1 MRFYS
6 TRRFFARQAASRVI
20 RRPGG
25 VKRRSRRQGC
35 GGGHLAR
42 RGAGLQNYVG
52 ACIDQERP
60 LELHL
65 DAVERRVLA
74 SLLEKEIT
82 TPDYYPLTLHA
93 LLAAC
98 NQKSNREPVMELTED
113 AVRAALRSLEEKGL
127 AGVARGEGRVARFEH
142 RMEILNL
149 GRRESAVL
157 CTLLLRGPQTPGEL
171 RGRSERMHRMEELDE
186 VQLVLQKLIEHD
198 PPLAVLLPRQPGTK
212 ESRYADRLGGE
223 EAGLRLGCRQ
233 RCPGPVRRPAKTARR
248 SPAWRIRA
256 RRAAGLAGGRGG
268 RTARRSGV
276 PAAATRRVSQSI

>member
-1 MRFYS
+1 M
-6 TRRFFARQAASRVI
+6 
-20 RRPGG
+20 
-25 VKRRSRRQGC
+25 
-35 GGGHLAR
+35 
-42 RGAGLQNYVG
+42 
-52 ACIDQERP
+52 
-60 LELHL
+60 ELHL

-82 TPDYYPLTLHA
+82 TPDYYPLTLNA

-98 NQKSNREPVMELTED
+98 NQKSNREPVMELDED

-127 AGVARGEGRVARFEH
+127 AGMARGEGRVARFEH

-186 VQLVLQKLIEHD
+186 VQLVLQKLMEHD

-212 ESRYADRLGGE
+212 ESRYADRMGGE
-223 EAGLRLGCRQ
+223 EAG
-233 RCPGPVRRPAKTARR
+233 VRE
-248 SPAWRIRA
+248 
-256 RRAAGLAGGRGG
+256 AGLAPAGEDGAESAADRPGATSGWPRWKPRWPNCAPKWSPCGSSWRSFAVNLKTDASRFVRGG
-268 RTARRSGV
+268 VAS
-276 PAAATRRVSQSI
+276 

>member
-1 MRFYS
+1 
-6 TRRFFARQAASRVI
+6 
-20 RRPGG
+20 
-25 VKRRSRRQGC
+25 
-35 GGGHLAR
+35 
-42 RGAGLQNYVG
+42 
-52 ACIDQERP
+52 

-98 NQKSNREPVMELTED
+98 NQKSNREPVMELDEP
-113 AVRAALRSLEEKGL
+113 AVRAALRSLEEKRL

-212 ESRYADRLGGE
+212 ESRYADRMGGE
-223 EAGLRLGCRQ
+223 EAALHEAV
-233 RCPGPVRRPAKTARR
+233 PP
-248 SPAWRIRA
+248 
-256 RRAAGLAGGRGG
+256 AGGESAG
-268 RTARRSGV
+268 REERLEALEAEVAQLRAEVEALRQQLAEFRS
-276 PAAATRRVSQSI
+276 QFEN

>member
-1 MRFYS
+1 M
-6 TRRFFARQAASRVI
+6 
-20 RRPGG
+20 
-25 VKRRSRRQGC
+25 
-35 GGGHLAR
+35 
-42 RGAGLQNYVG
+42 
-52 ACIDQERP
+52 
-60 LELHL
+60 ELHL

-186 VQLVLQKLIEHD
+186 VQLVLQKLVEHD

-223 EAGLRLGCRQ
+223 AAGLRDTL
-233 RCPGPVRRPAKTARR
+233 PGAGSTAGED
-248 SPAWRIRA
+248 S
-256 RRAAGLAGGRGG
+256 AAFSGRGETG
-268 RTARRSGV
+268 RDERLASLEAEVAELRAEVESLRQHLAEFRG
-276 PAAATRRVSQSI
+276 QFEN